1 MPTACG
7 TVLASLVI
15 VLSANYQLCS
25 AGLLLD
31 DLQLL
36 SLISPDVAGDEAPT
50 THNLARSALVLAMEA
65 QFDGRHSFEIELD
78 KETHVSKSSVAQNCT
93 PTVLHATKDGKD
105 FKPGVNNPKLGY
117 GVALE
122 LLSCAFSNMGLL
134 MEKRALVEEE
144 KRLGNVVDVKSYK
157 IPLWWAGFLVF
168 VVGQVISGFALAF
181 VTVVVIAPLG
191 SFSLVFN
198 LFTSYYYAKEPT
210 SVLQIVSSL
219 IIVTGC
225 VLTTAFA
232 PWRKADNSM
241 DCFRYYLGH
250 ADFHLLSAV
259 LIGTVALVILISRT
273 YVLPAQKQTSDQAQ
287 WLPSARLSRWLYPV
301 ASGLTA
307 VWSINVGAVLM
318 RFMGEAFSG
327 ERILDTWE
335 FWVVLAIYVC
345 LIVGWQTQM
354 NACMIVLKA
363 AYVIP
368 INFAFLTMTT
378 LPLSGVLHGTLDD
391 WHPDS
396 VALVLYLGGLS
407 MNIIGMAGLLA
418 SSDEDS
424 PAKGVNEESDTA
436 PLN

>member
-7 TVLASLVI
+7 TVVASFLI
-15 VLSANYQLCS
+15 VLSASLQLCS

-36 SLISPDVAGDEAPT
+36 SLISPDIAGDGVQT
-50 THNLARSALVLAMEA
+50 THNLARSALDLAMEA

-78 KETHVSKSSVAQNCT
+78 KETHVSKTSVAQNCT
-93 PTVLHATKDGKD
+93 PTILHATKDGKD
-105 FKPGVNNPKLGY
+105 FKPGETNPKLGY

-122 LLSCAFSNMGLL
+122 LLSCVFSNMGLL
-134 MEKRALVEEE
+134 MEKRALVAEE
-144 KRLGNVVDVKSYK
+144 KRLGNVADVKSYK

-210 SVLQIVSSL
+210 SVLQIISSL

-259 LIGTVALVILISRT
+259 LIGTVVLVLLISRT
-273 YVLPAQKQTSDQAQ
+273 YVLPAQKKTSDQAQ
-287 WLPSARLSRWLYPV
+287 WLRSARLSRWLYPV

-307 VWSINVGAVLM
+307 VWTINVGAVLM

-327 ERILDTWE
+327 EHILDTWE

-345 LIVGWQTQM
+345 LVVGWQTQM

-378 LPLSGVLHGTLDD
+378 LPLSGALHGTLND

-407 MNIIGMAGLLA
+407 MNVIGMAGLLA
-418 SSDEDS
+418 SSNEDA